1 MYISDLLRLFLTD
14 LDPCVSNTALSTMNF
29 TLNLTIPDWME
40 LLSEYIPLKQ
50 HKSGWTVYRL
60 PNNQYYL
67 DNQTIIKSNKTANHS
82 KIAEFG
88 QDLLLARV
96 NLSLALW
103 SPILCEPQE
112 STAIIIPYR
121 NREEH
126 LRALLHTL
134 PAFLIH
140 QNVRFTIFVIE
151 QMSNT
156 RFNRALLFNVG
167 FIESKRIGHF
177 DCYIFHDVDLLP
189 ADLRVPYSCGSQ
201 PVHLAASM
209 DKFGYRLPYRNFV
222 GGVLAMSGEQFA
234 VIGGFSNYYFGWGG
248 EDDDMFHRIKQ
259 HSFSVIRPKMTR
271 YRMIRHGQDKLNERN
286 KENLQ
291 VLTLTQQKALDNDGY
306 LQSDYQVLTAGP
318 RYSGLVYWIEVDVHE
333 TKLTAQR
340 DSLLKGK

>member
-1 MYISDLLRLFLTD
+1 MKHKNMTETVMLNNPLAIQNCFVRTKQRLVPVGKKSLLTSMCAISILLTLASIFYWYPEDMLPMFSLTSSDQEEFSWLSPED
-14 LDPCVSNTALSTMNF
+14 LDQCAIDTALSTMNF

-40 LLSEYIPLKQ
+40 LLSEYVPIKR
-50 HKSGWTVYRL
+50 HESGWTVYRL

-82 KIAEFG
+82 KIATFG

-167 FIESKRIGHF
+167 FIESKRIGNF

-209 DKFGYRLPYRNFV
+209 DKFGYR
-222 GGVLAMSGEQFA
+222 
-234 VIGGFSNYYFGWGG
+234 
-248 EDDDMFHRIKQ
+248 
-259 HSFSVIRPKMTR
+259 
-271 YRMIRHGQDKLNERN
+271 
-286 KENLQ
+286 
-291 VLTLTQQKALDNDGY
+291 
-306 LQSDYQVLTAGP
+306 
-318 RYSGLVYWIEVDVHE
+318 
-333 TKLTAQR
+333 
-340 DSLLKGK
+340 